1 VAKIKKNIISFLS
14 IIETKLL
21 IIVTALFI
29 IFSILNSNFVSYFH
43 CQILLNCVKTF
54 FSFID
59 EIISKKNDII
69 INLAAIFIGIYV
81 SNMLIYSS
89 SDKTS
94 LLSKFNKKTYIN
106 SYKYLEYALIFSFFY
121 IFNFLFKDILYNYII
136 IDRYLIIMLF
146 VSFVRAIIYLA
157 FWQGYEIRN
166 NKNQKSLEEN
176 KLTNLENELK
186 NIKDILIR
194 KND

>member
-1 VAKIKKNIISFLS
+1 MAKIKKNIISFLS

-43 CQILLNCVKTF
+43 CQILLNCVKTV

-59 EIISKKNDII
+59 EIISKKNDIV